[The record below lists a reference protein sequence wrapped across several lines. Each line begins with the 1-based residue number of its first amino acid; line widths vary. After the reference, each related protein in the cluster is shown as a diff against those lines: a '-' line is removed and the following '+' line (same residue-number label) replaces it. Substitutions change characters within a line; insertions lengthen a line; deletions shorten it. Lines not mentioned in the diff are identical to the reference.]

1 MCLKNLQNRYISIYI
16 CYNILMKN
24 KRVSLFLGFSFL
36 FLLFVVNLSAKTL
49 PDQNSEEY
57 KTYRSYLDFFEEIY
71 ETMEQNYYYPVKRED
86 FERFIDK
93 FDEEIYGKLEQKQ
106 LFDEFV
112 NVRSGALVVDFL
124 KTKEDIFSRLY
135 PSQVVDDFKEEV
147 LGKRSDLG
155 IEGQLIDGEYRV
167 SFIEPRS
174 DAYAKGLRENDI
186 VIAIDRTKVSELTQD
201 EIVEK
206 LTPEIDLVVKIV
218 YVNSE
223 SQKKKTVS
231 VKAQE
236 YFKQTVFPVMIHI
249 PDVYCFQIQRFN
261 RKTSEDLSRYLLVMN
276 QQGPTALV
284 LDLRG
289 NPGGPPLAARE
300 IASFFLTPG
309 DEFAYFQHKGDEKN
323 VLDVPRIP
331 DQYLYRGPIAILID
345 KESGSASELFSGI
358 MQKQNRALLFGSRT
372 AGQVFLKS
380 MFNLENESMLVLVT
394 ARGHFPD
401 GDIFKFEGLI
411 PQFYVDDTGSDLVY
425 FAAGFLT
432 AALRQNKMDVK

>member
-1 MCLKNLQNRYISIYI
+1 
-16 CYNILMKN
+16 MKN
-24 KRVSLFLGFSFL
+24 KGVSLFLGCSFL
-36 FLLFVVNLSAKTL
+36 FLLFAANLSAKT
-49 PDQNSEEY
+49 PSTQNPEEQKVY
-57 KTYRSYLDFFEEIY
+57 QSYLDFFEEIY
-71 ETMEQNYYYPVKRED
+71 QTMEQGYYYPVKREAFD
-86 FERFIDK
+86 RFIGK
-93 FDEEIYGKLEQKQ
+93 FNDEIYSKLKKKQ

-112 NVRSGALVVDFL
+112 SMRSGALLVDFL
-124 KTKEDIFSRLY
+124 KTKEDIFSMLY
-135 PSQVVDDFKEEV
+135 PPQAVDDFKEEV

-155 IEGQLIDGEYRV
+155 IEGQLFDDGYKV
-167 SFIEPRS
+167 SFVELRS

-186 VIAIDRTKVSELTQD
+186 LISIGGIKVSRLTQE

-206 LTPEIDLVVKIV
+206 LTPEIDTVLKII
-218 YVNSE
+218 YLAGEN
-223 SQKKKTVS
+223 KKKKVIS

-236 YFKQTVFPVMIHI
+236 YFKQTVFPVTIHV
-249 PDVYCFQIQRFN
+249 PNVYCLQIQRFN

-276 QQGPTALV
+276 QQASTALI

-309 DEFAYFQHKGDEKN
+309 DEFVYFQRKGDEKN
-323 VLDVPRIP
+323 VLDVPMIP
-331 DQYLYRGPIAILID
+331 DQYLYRGPIAILVD

-358 MQKQNRALLFGSRT
+358 MQKQNRAFLFGSRT

-380 MFNLENESMLVLVT
+380 MFNFDNEAMLVLVT

-401 GDIFKFEGLI
+401 GDIFDFDGLA
-411 PQFYVDDTGSDLVY
+411 PQFYVEDKEADPMY

-432 AALRQNKMDVK
+432 SVLRQKIQ